1 VDLKEEVFGGVAQ
14 KTVFTD
20 NSDERIREMGGRLE
34 GNMGRQHAKKA
45 EFW

>member
-1 VDLKEEVFGGVAQ
+1 MDLKEEVFGGVTQ

-20 NSDERIREMGGRLE
+20 NSNERIRETGGRLE
-34 GNMGRQHAKKA
+34 GNMGRQRAKKA